1 MVETDEGKRHRSC
14 FIGEAA
20 GSSRGKSI
28 IDSICDH
35 HLHNKIASQTMVQE
49 IGWNLSIGTQPLEEQ
64 DHFAVVLR
72 KKRHQHCGQDA
83 FSELGLFGSSRKKEN
98 TEKQAPLGGADDAH
112 ATATPKL
119 GRGMQRS
126 SFFMRSCP
134 TTKKTSLIYYLLV
147 MAKKL

>member
-1 MVETDEGKRHRSC
+1 
-14 FIGEAA
+14 
-20 GSSRGKSI
+20 
-28 IDSICDH
+28 
-35 HLHNKIASQTMVQE
+35 MVQE

-134 TTKKTSLIYYLLV
+134 TTKKNKFDLLSPCYG
-147 MAKKL
+147 